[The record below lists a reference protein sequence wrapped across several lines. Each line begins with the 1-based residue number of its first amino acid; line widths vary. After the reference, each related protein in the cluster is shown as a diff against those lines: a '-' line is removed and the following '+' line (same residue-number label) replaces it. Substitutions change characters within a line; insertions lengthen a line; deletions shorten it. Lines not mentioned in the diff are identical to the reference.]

1 MTSGAALA
9 QSSYPNKPVRI
20 LVGFAPGGPSDIISR
35 VVGAKMGEIM
45 GTQFVIENKTGAGGA
60 IATQDVA
67 RSAPDGY
74 TLLNTPVA
82 TVANEFL
89 SKTIKYEYGKDII
102 AVAPQAETANILVV
116 SPDARRQDA
125 WPISSSSP
133 RKSPACCNTRPP
145 AAARRR
151 ISPASCSTSAAGIK
165 TVAVHYRGGGDTVK
179 DLLSGEVKMM
189 FSSIAPVQDFVRDGR
204 LVGLATTGPKRDPA
218 FPDLPTIA
226 ESGYPGF
233 DVRLW
238 IGMTAPAGDAE
249 GHHPQARRRQ
259 QKGAGIAGNPEGAG
273 RPGLCAD
280 ARIGGGFRC
289 LLPGRARK
297 MGQGHQGNRH
307 GQGLAAGRTR
317 LPRNGTRS
325 TLEATNRALR
335 ALGS

>member
-1 MTSGAALA
+1 MKGTELMACAAVFAGALGIAAAASSAALS
-9 QSSYPNKPVRI
+9 QSSYPSRPVRI
-20 LVGFAPGGPSDIISR
+20 VVGFAPGGPSDIISR

-45 GTQFVIENKTGAGGA
+45 GAQFIVENKTGAGGA
-60 IATQDVA
+60 VATQEVA

-102 AVAPQAETANILVV
+102 AVCPQAETANILVV
-116 SPDARRQDA
+116 SPSLGVKTVADMVKLAKEKPGVLQYATAGRGSA
-125 WPISSSSP
+125 
-133 RKSPACCNTRPP
+133 THL
-145 AAARRR
+145 
-151 ISPASCSTSAAGIK
+151 TSELFNMAAGIK

-204 LVGLATTGPKRDPA
+204 LIGIATTGPKRDPA

-238 IGMTAPAGDAE
+238 IGMTAPAATPKDII
-249 GHHPQARRRQ
+249 H
-259 QKGAGIAGNPEGAG
+259 K
-273 RPGLCAD
+273 LAD
-280 ARIGGGFRC
+280 ANK
-289 LLPGRARK
+289 RALESPEIQK
-297 MGQGHQGNRH
+297 A
-307 GQGLAAGRTR
+307 LAAQGFA
-317 LPRNGTRS
+317 PM
-325 TLEATNRALR
+325 
-335 ALGS
+335 LGSAEDFDAFYRAERDKWGKVVKETGMDKD